1 MIKELSEQICDELMA
16 CAKTFDDDAMVQIA
30 EKIDKANNIF
40 CVGLGR
46 SRLSIMGFAMR
57 LMHMGYSVHLVGDVT
72 TPAIQKGDVLIVGS
86 GSGGDQEPSGHD
98 AEVCGFGCRNLPVHP

>member
-57 LMHMGYSVHLVGDVT
+57 LMHMGYSVHLVS
-72 TPAIQKGDVLIVGS
+72 LILIK
-86 GSGGDQEPSGHD
+86 
-98 AEVCGFGCRNLPVHP
+98 RNINRTKSYYQS